1 MREVHADISQES
13 FILLIFFLFFN
24 ISLIKKCK
32 TLKIKMKV
40 LEFINDINILIYD
53 KSNKEICRTLNKIH
67 EVCVKWT
74 CTHDATFASEKYK
87 FTHFIRKS
95 RRFNMMIS
103 IQIDSLIIRLKSEVQ
118 VLKIQL
124 NIKLQ

>member
-67 EVCVKWT
+67 EVCVK
-74 CTHDATFASEKYK
+74 
-87 FTHFIRKS
+87 
-95 RRFNMMIS
+95 
-103 IQIDSLIIRLKSEVQ
+103 
-118 VLKIQL
+118 
-124 NIKLQ
+124 

>member
-13 FILLIFFLFFN
+13 FISLIFFLFFN

-74 CTHDATFASEKYK
+74 CTYDATFASEKYK

-103 IQIDSLIIRLKSEVQ
+103 IQIDSLIIRLRSEVQ